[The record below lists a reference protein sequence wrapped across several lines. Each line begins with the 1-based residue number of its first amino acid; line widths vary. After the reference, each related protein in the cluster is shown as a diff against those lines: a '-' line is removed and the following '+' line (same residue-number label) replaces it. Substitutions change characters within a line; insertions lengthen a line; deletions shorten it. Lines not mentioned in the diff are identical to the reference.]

1 VTSAELVFLNNF
13 SEQRRALKSSKK
25 KEEEER
31 SSKTEVSHFEP
42 QGHVTFTV

>member
-13 SEQRRALKSSKK
+13 SEQRRAMKSSKK
-25 KEEEER
+25 KEEEMR
-31 SSKTEVSHFEP
+31 SSKAEVEDFEP